1 MINKSIFLVSVIS
14 IFFLFSCKKEGAVSK
29 IDAGVEAVPK
39 TVQTDTNSQAE
50 PAANSAVSSNI
61 KSPVM
66 TFETTEHDFGAING
80 TDKVAFTFIFKNT
93 GSSDLLISNA
103 VGSCGCTVPEY
114 QKEPIPAGKSGKIR
128 VIFNPSGKSGQQ
140 QKTVTITTNT
150 ANGQELLT
158 IKAAITS
165 KPGSHSGIISN

>member
-1 MINKSIFLVSVIS
+1 MV
-14 IFFLFSCKKEGAVSK
+14 SCKKEGAVSK
-29 IDAGVEAVPK
+29 IDADAVAVPRTVQTGTNSQVEAV
-39 TVQTDTNSQAE
+39 TDAS
-50 PAANSAVSSNI
+50 VSSDA

-66 TFETTEHDFGAING
+66 TFESREHDFGLING
-80 TDKVAFTFIFKNT
+80 TDKVEYTFNFKNT

-103 VGSCGCTVPEY
+103 VGSCGCTIPEY
-114 QKEPIPAGKSGKIR
+114 PKEPIQSGKSGKIK

-140 QKTVTITTNT
+140 QKTVTITTNS
-150 ANGQELLT
+150 ASGQELLT